1 MAGTVNKVILIGN
14 TGKDPEVR
22 YLENGVALAMVSLAT
37 SESYV
42 DKKTGEKREMT
53 DWHNIVFWRGL
64 AEIVNNYVKKGMK
77 LYIEGRLRTRS
88 YTDKDNIVRYIT
100 EVVADEMQILTPR
113 SSESSAP
120 AAQPS
125 YPPSE
130 ETPKTMPPINNMHED
145 DDDGLPF

>member
-1 MAGTVNKVILIGN
+1 MILIGN

-22 YLENGVALAMVSLAT
+22 YLENGVALAMISLAT

-113 SSESSAP
+113 SSESSAS

-130 ETPKTMPPINNMHED
+130 ETSKPMPPINNMHED

>member
-1 MAGTVNKVILIGN
+1 MAGSVNKVILIGN

-22 YLENGVALAMVSLAT
+22 YLENGVPVATITLAT

-53 DWHNIVFWRGL
+53 DWHNVVFWRGL
-64 AEIVNNYVKKGMK
+64 AEIVNTYVKKGMK
-77 LYIEGRLRTRS
+77 IYIEGRLRTRS

-100 EVVADEMQILTPR
+100 EIVADEMQMLSPR
-113 SSESSAP
+113 SSDP
-120 AAQPS
+120 AEPSQAS
-125 YPPSE
+125 YPPSVE
-130 ETPKTMPPINNMHED
+130 APKQTPPISNMHED